1 MVSVMLERDCVGG
14 VSFSTDK
21 GKSSAYNAGGRR
33 LWITDG
39 TQDEFTGTCLFFL
52 RFNVQKPVTMANI
65 HLVSGCN
72 ICVAHEQF

>member
-1 MVSVMLERDCVGG
+1 MLERKILDH
-14 VSFSTDK
+14 VSFSKDK

-52 RFNVQKPVTMANI
+52 RFNVQKPITMANI
-65 HLVSGCN
+65 HLVSICN
-72 ICVAHEQF
+72 NCAAYEQF

>member
-1 MVSVMLERDCVGG
+1 M
-14 VSFSTDK
+14 
-21 GKSSAYNAGGRR
+21 
-33 LWITDG
+33 WITDG

-65 HLVSGCN
+65 HLVSVCN